1 MVFVNTGASATSRE
15 REVILGRR
23 QLFMLPTRNG
33 LLFVVILVVLLLAA
47 INYSNGLAYALTFLL
62 GALAVV
68 SMLYT
73 HRNLYRLRISPGACA
88 PVFVGQVAVFNICLI
103 NSHDTPRLGVRVLCN
118 KTEIASVD
126 LGANQSH
133 TVELRVPAKRRGY
146 LSAPRF
152 IVSTRFPLGLLYSW
166 SRRLQLDQDCLVY
179 PKPAPPQLL
188 RASASD
194 STQHAQGLRAGGDDF
209 VGLREFHAG
218 DSPHHVDWKAVARGL
233 GWYIK
238 QFGGGAKVSTWL
250 EWDALEG
257 MATEARLSVLCRW
270 VLDAE
275 EGGLHYGLR
284 LPGETIAPGSGE
296 AHQHRC
302 LKALAVFD
310 G

>member
-1 MVFVNTGASATSRE
+1 
-15 REVILGRR
+15 
-23 QLFMLPTRNG
+23 MLPTRNG
-33 LLFVVILVVLLLAA
+33 LLFAVILIVLLLAA

-73 HRNLYRLRISPGACA
+73 HRNLYRLRLAPGACT
-88 PVFVGQVAVFNICLI
+88 PVFAGQAAVFHVCLI
-103 NSHDTPRLGVRVLCN
+103 NPHDTPRLGIRVLCH
-118 KTEIASVD
+118 KTEMANID
-126 LGANQSH
+126 LGASQSR
-133 TVELRVPAKRRGY
+133 TVALRAPAKRRGY
-146 LSAPRF
+146 LPAPRF
-152 IVSTRFPLGLLYSW
+152 VVSTRFPLGLLYSW
-166 SRRLQLDQDCLVY
+166 SRRLQLDQHCLVY
-179 PKPAPPQLL
+179 PRPAPSQPR
-188 RASASD
+188 RASIAD
-194 STQHAQGLRAGGDDF
+194 APQPVPGVRADGDDF
-209 VGLREFHAG
+209 TGLREFHAG
-218 DSPHHVDWKAVARGL
+218 DSPRHVDWKAVARGQ

-238 QFGGGAKVSTWL
+238 QFGGGAKASTWL
-250 EWDALEG
+250 EWDALAG

-275 EGGLHYGLR
+275 QGGLHYGLR